1 MMPVSLSPR
10 SITSRQIS
18 NDNSATS
25 DVTQISPVSPSAV
38 ASPVSIPIEA
48 DLSRTNCATRMASVT
63 ANDQLITNV
72 TSTIG
77 SIALDSPQRSA
88 STPNVPKHTINA
100 SSVQDVNGSDQ
111 SRNIDGL
118 RESPSNSGNR
128 NDPQQRTRRSS
139 RNLDDSSRRRSRNSR
154 TPTSQGP
161 QTAGRSS
168 GAPSIR
174 PTLDLP
180 VGYGKK
186 VYLSIPN
193 LAFHQTFL

>member
-1 MMPVSLSPR
+1 MMPVSLSSR
-10 SITSRQIS
+10 SIASRQIS

-38 ASPVSIPIEA
+38 AIPVSIPIENE
-48 DLSRTNCATRMASVT
+48 LSRTHCATRLASV
-63 ANDQLITNV
+63 NDQLITNV

-100 SSVQDVNGSDQ
+100 SSVQDVNGSDGQ
-111 SRNIDGL
+111 SRTVDGL

-128 NDPQQRTRRSS
+128 NDAQQRTRRSS

-154 TPTSQGP
+154 TPTSQCP

-180 VGYGKK
+180 VGYGKT
-186 VYLSIPN
+186 VYL
-193 LAFHQTFL
+193 LV